1 MYPIRFEKFLEGNG
15 IIMLPVLGA
24 VYERH
29 RAAAHMRHELLDGCT
44 ILLEFLKVTR
54 PERVPF
60 RRVVAEPLPE
70 RGARCDLFELEINP
84 RRTLRH
90 APWPE
95 PVYQDPESIV

>member
-1 MYPIRFEKFLEGNG
+1 MVSTRTAPST
-15 IIMLPVLGA
+15 GA
-24 VYERH
+24 GVGER
-29 RAAAHMRHELLDGCT
+29 GVV
-44 ILLEFLKVTR
+44 LLEFPEVTSS
-54 PERVPF
+54 ERAPF
-60 RRVVAEPLPE
+60 RRVVTEPLPE